1 MFDMGIWE
9 ITLIFVLLLVVVGPE
24 RLPKLARTIG
34 LWVGKARSIVAS
46 VKAEVEQELKVE
58 DLKRS
63 IAQQT
68 NVDEFRRLANQVKS
82 INSDVASVGADI
94 RRSTEKPL
102 SSITPSEPVRSE
114 DSAHATNDQTESSP
128 ISLTKKTSST
138 QSSDTQ
144 SSDTQSSDTQSSEK

>member
-1 MFDMGIWE
+1 MFDVGMWE

-34 LWVGKARSIVAS
+34 LWVGKARNIVAS

-58 DLKRS
+58 ELKRS

-68 NVDEFRRLANQVKS
+68 NVDEFKRLANQVKS
-82 INSDVASVGADI
+82 INSDIASAGADI

-102 SSITPSEPVRSE
+102 SSNTPTNPTSPK
-114 DSAHATNDQTESSP
+114 DSAHTTNDQAESSP
-128 ISLTKKTSST
+128 VSLTKKASS
-138 QSSDTQ
+138 SP
-144 SSDTQSSDTQSSEK
+144 QSSEK

>member
-1 MFDMGIWE
+1 MFDVGMWE

-24 RLPKLARTIG
+24 RLPKLVRTIG

-58 DLKRS
+58 ELKRS

-68 NVDEFRRLANQVKS
+68 NVDEFKRLANQVKS
-82 INSDVASVGADI
+82 INSDIASVGADI

-102 SSITPSEPVRSE
+102 SSSTPAKPVSSEN
-114 DSAHATNDQTESSP
+114 SANVTHDQAQSSP
-128 ISLTKKTSST
+128 VSLTKKASSPT
-138 QSSDTQ
+138 
-144 SSDTQSSDTQSSEK
+144 SSEK

>member
-1 MFDMGIWE
+1 MFDVGMWE

-34 LWVGKARSIVAS
+34 LWVGKARNIVAS

-58 DLKRS
+58 ELKRS

-68 NVDEFRRLANQVKS
+68 NVDEFKRLANQVKS
-82 INSDVASVGADI
+82 INSEVASVGKDI

-102 SSITPSEPVRSE
+102 SSNTPLTPVSSE
-114 DSAHATNDQTESSP
+114 DNARATTMNDEANNQAEPSSV
-128 ISLTKKTSST
+128 SLTKKTSSAP
-138 QSSDTQ
+138 
-144 SSDTQSSDTQSSEK
+144 QSSEK

>member
-9 ITLIFVLLLVVVGPE
+9 ITLIFVLLLVIVGPE
-24 RLPKLARTIG
+24 RLPKLARTVG

-68 NVDEFRRLANQVKS
+68 DVEEFKRLANQVKS
-82 INSDVASVGADI
+82 INSDINSDINSVGADI
-94 RRSTEKPL
+94 RKSTEKSL
-102 SSITPSEPVRSE
+102 SSQSLSSTTPPKPVPSE
-114 DSAHATNDQTESSP
+114 DSAHVTNDQAESSLT
-128 ISLTKKTSST
+128 LTKKASS
-138 QSSDTQ
+138 SP
-144 SSDTQSSDTQSSEK
+144 QSSEK